1 MKQAKI
7 YINKGVSFPQFS
19 LHKIEIKRLSGH
31 SVWKSQKKSH
41 STLRAKRATFTFWKK
56 CPNKFWTGILI
67 FFFIF
72 SLTAWPLI
80 RDVFFYAISLGLLV
94 GFFMDNEITWYEALI
109 LFLWYF
115 AYVGFMK
122 FNEPAEDKLRALF
135 KLPEVVRKPYYT
147 VVKNLWKVLFFF
159 SIKLS

>member
-1 MKQAKI
+1 MA
-7 YINKGVSFPQFS
+7 GVPTSFGQ
-19 LHKIEIKRLSGH
+19 E
-31 SVWKSQKKSH
+31 
-41 STLRAKRATFTFWKK
+41 FW
-56 CPNKFWTGILI
+56 F

-147 VVKNLWKVLFFF
+147 VVKNLWKSLILL
-159 SIKLS
+159 IKLS